1 MPIPSRLPLFKSI
14 AFIAS
19 LSLLG
24 VSGLPLQ
31 GQEAKAKGK
40 PAQNKKGAAPT
51 AASLVKD
58 MKASVA
64 FIAKNS
70 KDINPKSK
78 QAVPFYAALKST
90 AKGLDQLEKGIADK
104 SPEMLKG
111 LDTTGEGVTQLST
124 TWAIIR
130 GAHPKSQVG
139 RGVKSLDAAYEMYL
153 SHFGPSVAILKKGG
167 KKGKLTDAELAEIQ
181 GAGPKMEELIGNLKQ
196 AAATAK
202 PKSYQ
207 HRMIADLI
215 SLATKILG
223 IQGADRGTYAKYQ
236 YQTGRL
242 RNSMGAYGN
251 ISRSYY
257 PEYYQSSWGKLT
269 PFVNVLTSIFGGSAW
284 GYYDGWNYYES
295 SISNYGSYYESTSI
309 STSISVTEVSSYEE
323 SVESYEE
330 ETATE
335 EDTEDEEEI
344 DEEQEEE
351 ADEDDEDDDQ
361 SLADEAADCE
371 DDDDGDGI
379 SDDEDEDDD
388 NDGVSDEE
396 DTDDDGD
403 GESDEEDADEDEE
416 EEDEDDGD
424 DDDCDGAADC
434 DDGGCCEE

>member
-1 MPIPSRLPLFKSI
+1 MKASPTLFKSI

-24 VSGLPLQ
+24 VSGLPVQ
-31 GQEAKAKGK
+31 GQDAKAKK
-40 PAQNKKGAAPT
+40 PPHNKKGAPPT
-51 AASLVKD
+51 PVSLVKD

-78 QAVPFYAALKST
+78 QAVPFYSALKST
-90 AKGLDQLEKGIADK
+90 AKGLDLLEKGIADK

-111 LDTTGEGVTQLST
+111 LDATGEGVTQLST

-153 SHFGPSVAILKKGG
+153 THYGPSVAVLKKGG

-181 GAGPKMEELIGNLKQ
+181 KAGPQMEELIGNLKQ

-207 HRMIADLI
+207 HRMIGDLI
-215 SLATKILG
+215 ALATKILG
-223 IQGADRGTYAKYQ
+223 IQGTDRGTYAKYQ

-242 RNSMGAYGN
+242 RNSLGAYGN
-251 ISRSYY
+251 ITRCYY
-257 PEYYQSSWGKLT
+257 PDYYQSSWGKLT
-269 PFVNVLTSIFGGSAW
+269 PVVNVLSAIFGGSAW
-284 GYYDGWNYYES
+284 NNYDGWDYYNS
-295 SISNYGSYYESTSI
+295 SISNYGEYYETTSI
-309 STSISVTEVSSYEE
+309 SSSIEVSEVSSYEE
-323 SVESYEE
+323 SVESYSE

-344 DEEQEEE
+344 DEEQEE
-351 ADEDDEDDDQ
+351 DDDDQ
-361 SLADEAADCE
+361 SLSDEAADC
-371 DDDDGDGI
+371 DDDADGDGI
-379 SDDEDEDDD
+379 SDEEDTDDD
-388 NDGVSDEE
+388 NDGIADEE

-403 GESDEEDADEDEE
+403 GESDEEDADDEDEGE
-416 EEDEDDGD
+416 DEDEDDGE

-434 DDGGCCEE
+434 DDGGCCEQ

>member
-1 MPIPSRLPLFKSI
+1 MTSRLPLFKSI
-14 AFIAS
+14 ALIAS
-19 LSLLG
+19 FSLLG

-124 TWAIIR
+124 TRAIIR

-181 GAGPKMEELIGNLKQ
+181 AAGPKMEELIGNLKQ
-196 AAATAK
+196 AAASAK

-207 HRMIADLI
+207 SRMIADLI
-215 SLATKILG
+215 NLATKILS
-223 IQGADRGTYAKYQ
+223 IQGTDRGTYAKYQ
-236 YQTGRL
+236 YQTCRL
-242 RNSMGAYGN
+242 RNSMGAYGK

-257 PEYYQSSWGKLT
+257 PDYYQSSWGKLT

-284 GYYDGWNYYES
+284 TYYDGWNYYDS

-309 STSISVTEVSSYEE
+309 STSISVTEVSAYEE
-323 SVESYEE
+323 SVETYEE
-330 ETATE
+330 ESATE
-335 EDTEDEEEI
+335 EDEEDEEEI
-344 DEEQEEE
+344 DEEQEE
-351 ADEDDEDDDQ
+351 DEDDEDDDQ

-379 SDDEDEDDD
+379 SDEEDEDDD

-416 EEDEDDGD
+416 EEEEDDGD

-434 DDGGCCEE
+434 DDGCCEE

>member
-1 MPIPSRLPLFKSI
+1 MTSRLPLFKSI
-14 AFIAS
+14 AFIAG
-19 LSLLG
+19 LSLLA
-24 VSGLPLQ
+24 VSGLPVQ
-31 GQEAKAKGK
+31 GQEAKAKK
-40 PAQNKKGAAPT
+40 PAHNKKGAPPT

-58 MKASVA
+58 MKASLA

-70 KDINPKSK
+70 KDISPKSK

-111 LDTTGEGVTQLST
+111 LDTTGEGVTQIST

-167 KKGKLTDAELAEIQ
+167 GKKGKLTDAELAEIQ

-196 AAATAK
+196 AQAAAK

-215 SLATKILG
+215 GLATKILG
-223 IQGADRGTYAKYQ
+223 IQGTDRGTYAKYQ

-257 PEYYQSSWGKLT
+257 PDYYQSSWGKLT

-284 GYYDGWNYYES
+284 GYYDGWNYYDS
-295 SISNYGSYYESTSI
+295 SIANYGSYYESTSI
-309 STSISVTEVSSYEE
+309 SSSISSSEVSSYEE
-323 SVESYEE
+323 SVESYSEE
-330 ETATE
+330 SATE
-335 EDTEDEEEI
+335 EDAEDEEEI
-344 DEEQEEE
+344 DEEQDEE
-351 ADEDDEDDDQ
+351 EDDDQ

-379 SDDEDEDDD
+379 SDEEDDDDD

-403 GESDEEDADEDEE
+403 GEADEEDADEDEE
-416 EEDEDDGD
+416 EEEEDDGD